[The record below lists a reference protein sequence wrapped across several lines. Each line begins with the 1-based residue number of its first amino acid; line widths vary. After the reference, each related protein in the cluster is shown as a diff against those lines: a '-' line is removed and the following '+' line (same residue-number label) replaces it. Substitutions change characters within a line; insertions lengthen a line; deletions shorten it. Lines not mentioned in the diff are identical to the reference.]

1 MTRFWTHKIPNEI
14 KTLPRP
20 PSFLRHR
27 LAESACGRSA
37 CILSAGSARAQAP
50 KEARQTNSSTVVIG
64 AGGGRGDA
72 EAESADDDDV
82 YDDGDIG
89 FDVDSGDAGDQR
101 FVEP

>member
-1 MTRFWTHKIPNEI
+1 M
-14 KTLPRP
+14 
-20 PSFLRHR
+20 
-27 LAESACGRSA
+27 
-37 CILSAGSARAQAP
+37 
-50 KEARQTNSSTVVIG
+50 G